1 MQQPNWVS
9 TIIKRLSGIPAGMI
23 LLPLLL
29 GSLVNTFAPN
39 VLSIGSYTT
48 ALFSSAGAAP
58 LMALQLFCIGA
69 QVRLKSVGMVIR
81 RGGVLLAARAAA
93 GLFVALLF
101 RLLAQDGI
109 IAGISALA
117 AVAAVSNTN
126 GSIFIATMS
135 LFKREDY
142 AAAAPVLALSNGPLL
157 TLLILG
163 ASGVSTFSFLPL
175 LALVLPM
182 LLGILLGNASQ
193 KAADFLAPGV
203 SLTLPF
209 ISFALGAGIDLRQL
223 WLGGIS
229 GLLLAVLALAIG
241 GGIAWVFDR
250 LLNRE
255 NGAAGIAASAT
266 GANAIAVPAAIALA
280 NPVWRDAAGAA
291 TAQIGV
297 AVIVGAILVPLLAQW
312 LSRSHDADMHNDR
325 NLIV

>member
-1 MQQPNWVS
+1 MQQPNRVS
-9 TIIKRLSGIPAGMI
+9 IIIKRLSGIPAGMI

-29 GSLVNTFAPN
+29 GSLVNTLAPN
-39 VLSIGSYTT
+39 ALTIGSYTT

-58 LMALQLFCIGA
+58 IMALQLFCIGA
-69 QVRLKSVGMVIR
+69 QVRLKSLGLVIR
-81 RGGVLLAARAAA
+81 RGGVLLLSRAAA
-93 GLFVALLF
+93 GFIVALLF
-101 RLLAQDGI
+101 RLLARDGF

-135 LFKREDY
+135 LLKREDY

-163 ASGVSTFSFLPL
+163 ASGVSTFSLLPL
-175 LALVLPM
+175 LALTLPM
-182 LLGILLGNASQ
+182 LLGVLLGNVSR

-203 SLTLPF
+203 ALTLPF
-209 ISFALGAGIDLRQL
+209 IGFALGAGIDLRQL
-223 WLGGIS
+223 WLGGVS
-229 GLLLAVLALAIG
+229 GLLLALFSLVIG
-241 GGIAWVFDR
+241 GAIAWLFDR
-250 LLNRE
+250 MLNRE

-280 NPVWRDAAGAA
+280 NPVWQNAAGTA

-297 AVIVGAILVPLLAQW
+297 SVIVGAILVPLLAQR
-312 LSRSHDADMHNDR
+312 LNRSNNADTR
-325 NLIV
+325 KA